1 MVQRSGE
8 TPEVDE
14 SRMKLL
20 FLRAIF
26 PALLLC
32 QLATA
37 QQNVRTVFLVRHAE
51 KASAAADA
59 PLSPE
64 GEKRAECLAATLKDA
79 GIKQIY
85 VTDVMRTQQTAAPLA
100 KALNIKPTI
109 LPAKDSNGLIK
120 NLAYTGGGN
129 ILVVGHS
136 DTVPFVI
143 ARLQGGTVAPI
154 SENEYDRM
162 FVITIAEA
170 AGMPAATLHYCSTG
184 TTKPP
189 APAHPAKAPAKRA
202 PKKKS

>member
-1 MVQRSGE
+1 
-8 TPEVDE
+8 
-14 SRMKLL
+14 MKLL

-26 PALLLC
+26 PVLFLC
-32 QLATA
+32 QLAAA

-51 KASAAADA
+51 KASSAPDA

-64 GEKRAECLAATLKDA
+64 GEKRAECLASMLKDA

-85 VTDVMRTQQTAAPLA
+85 VTDAMRTQQTAAPLA
-100 KALNIKPTI
+100 KALKMKPTI

-143 ARLQGGTVAPI
+143 ARLQGGTVPPI

-162 FVITIAEA
+162 FVMTIAEA
-170 AGMPAATLHYCSTG
+170 AGMPVATLHYCSAG
-184 TTKPP
+184 P
-189 APAHPAKAPAKRA
+189 AKAAPTPARPGKAPAKGA

>member
-1 MVQRSGE
+1 MIHA
-8 TPEVDE
+8 
-14 SRMKLL
+14 MKP
-20 FLRAIF
+20 FLIRAIF
-26 PALLLC
+26 PALVLC
-32 QLATA
+32 QMAAA
-37 QQNVRTVFLVRHAE
+37 QQNVRTIFLVRHAE

-64 GEKRAECLAATLKDA
+64 GEKRAECLATTLKDA

-85 VTDVMRTQQTAAPLA
+85 VTDVLRTQQTAAPLA
-100 KALNIKPTI
+100 KALKIKPTI

-154 SENEYDRM
+154 GETEYDRM
-162 FVITIAEA
+162 FVMTVAEA
-170 AGMPAATLHYCSTG
+170 AGMPAATLHYCSATSPA
-184 TTKPP
+184 KPAP
-189 APAHPAKAPAKRA
+189 TPAHPAKKAPS
-202 PKKKS
+202 KKKMY

>member
-1 MVQRSGE
+1 MIHA
-8 TPEVDE
+8 
-14 SRMKLL
+14 MKHL
-20 FLRAIF
+20 FLRAVF

-32 QLATA
+32 QLAAA

-64 GEKRAECLAATLKDA
+64 GEKRAECLASTLKDA

-85 VTDVMRTQQTAAPLA
+85 VTDAMRTQQTAAPLA
-100 KALNIKPTI
+100 KALKIKPTI
-109 LPAKDSNGLIK
+109 LPAKDPNALIK
-120 NLAYTGGGN
+120 NLVYTGGGN

-154 SENEYDRM
+154 GENEYDRM
-162 FVITIAEA
+162 FVMTVAEA
-170 AGMPAATLHYCSTG
+170 AGMPAATLHYCSAG
-184 TTKPP
+184 NP
-189 APAHPAKAPAKRA
+189 AKAAPTPAHPAKAPPKSA